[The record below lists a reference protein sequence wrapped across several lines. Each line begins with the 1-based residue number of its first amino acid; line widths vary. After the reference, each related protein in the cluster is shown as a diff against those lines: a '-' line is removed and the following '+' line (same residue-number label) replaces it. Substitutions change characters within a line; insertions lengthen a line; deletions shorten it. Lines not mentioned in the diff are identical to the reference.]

1 MDDPIN
7 FITAEE
13 YYRRAKG
20 WTGPTRID
28 SLSQETPAT
37 AAQPEYWHGVTL
49 TFNDETLCV
58 VQFVRPTLFRIRYD
72 PAVGNREEYDDANS
86 RTIIEDYMSQL
97 VHDLDAFAG
106 ITWITKLKESADR
119 KYWIFSSTVTEAL
132 EREGREQYYK
142 TGDGMKLF
150 LHKDPFRIQAVRV
163 LTPLPD
169 LYPIP
174 EAPSTASRA
183 TEKIV
188 WQTSPETFRW
198 SIHPVVS
205 VVKQVVL
212 DVIKAGH
219 GEFIGFGEQGGTSF
233 MKTPTF
239 MNYFNFDN
247 MQYQQVYS
255 KGPLDAREPLYH
267 SDPFYMD
274 VNSNPEHANVTASFL
289 DNYSHIAID
298 FGFTNSGFIK
308 LGTRFNGMDIYVV
321 SADTVP
327 EITRLYTSIIGR
339 PKLKP
344 KYVLGHHQACYGYEK
359 VADLY
364 AVLDQY
370 RSGGIPLDGLHI
382 DVDFQDGF
390 RTFTTN
396 PTTFPDP
403 KGMFTRLRENG
414 IKCSTNIT
422 PVISI
427 HDRAGGYSTLREGL
441 EKGYFIKDKRYLDGT
456 SRRAEDVLYVCYGGG
471 SRYTVDPKD
480 VNIRPDFGDNYD
492 FVANWNVKDY
502 PYHGGVSYGYGNGT
516 AGYYP
521 DLNRKEVREWW
532 GKQYHY
538 LYDMGLEFVWQDM
551 TTPAIHTSYGDMKGL
566 PSRLLMSS
574 DAVSSAEPTEKT
586 ATEIWALY
594 SYNLHKATAQ
604 GLATL
609 EESLPSRK
617 NKRNFILGRGS
628 FAGMYRYAGL
638 WSGDNASTWEFWKI
652 TVSQVLSV
660 GLNGVSVSGAD
671 MGGFEPYTNPSTGQ
685 EEKYCNPELLIRWY
699 AGSFLLPWFRNHYVK
714 KTRKW
719 FQEPYAYP
727 KHLAQHPEL
736 EPEQGWLYR
745 AVQGICKYYVEL
757 RYSLIQVLYDA
768 MFDNQLNGLPI
779 ARSMLLTDTQDTSFF
794 NESQRFLDDQYV
806 VRKDIL
812 VAPIIKGRHENPGQ
826 NRDVY
831 LPLMYFWYP
840 SNLRPWDN
848 QGIALSSRVEGG
860 SVINYTARI
869 TNEYS
874 EYPFVTPVYL
884 REGAI
889 IPQVGVRQWI
899 GDLRDGPNRMKINIY
914 PGRDN
919 EYITYLDDGVSRS
932 SAPDDLLQYEII
944 AAVTAARK
952 GVDVE
957 VLDPEAKGEYRS
969 VSISQTTTQ
978 PISTSSTRTVTIAPV
993 HSNYNPAAELGE
1005 KYTVILWYDPGVDVS
1020 PLRISVG
1027 PAAGLQYDIFK
1038 NTTLRTV
1045 VIDVKETIGN
1055 SSKIVI
1061 SVSP

>member
-13 YYRRAKG
+13 YYQQAHG
-20 WTGPTRID
+20 WGGPTQIT
-28 SLSQETPAT
+28 SLSEAVPSS

-49 TFNDETLCV
+49 TLDDNTLCV
-58 VQFVRPTLFRIRYD
+58 VQFVRPTLFRVRYD
-72 PAVGNREEYDDANS
+72 PAVRNLEEYDDANS

-97 VHDLDAFAG
+97 VHDLDNFLG
-106 ITWITKLKESADR
+106 ITWKTELEESADQ
-119 KYWIFSSTVTEAL
+119 KYWVFSSTVTEVL
-132 EREGREQYYK
+132 EREGKPQYYK
-142 TGDGMKLF
+142 VGDGMKLF
-150 LHKDPFRIQAVRV
+150 IHKNPFRIQAVRV

-174 EAPSTASRA
+174 GASSTTSRA

-188 WQTSPETFRW
+188 WQTSPQTFRW
-198 SIHPVVS
+198 NIHPVVS

-255 KGPLDAREPLYH
+255 RGPLDAREPLYH

-274 VNSNPEHANVTASFL
+274 VNSNPEHANVTACFL
-289 DNYSHIAID
+289 DNYSQIAID

-308 LGTRFNGMDIYVV
+308 LGTKFNAMDVFVI
-321 SADTVP
+321 SANTVP
-327 EITRLYTSIIGR
+327 EIVRLYTGILGR
-339 PKLKP
+339 PQLKP

-359 VADLY
+359 VEDLY

-370 RSGGIPLDGLHI
+370 RGAGIPFDGLHI

-396 PTTFPDP
+396 PRTFPDP
-403 KGMFTRLRENG
+403 KGMFTKLRENG
-414 IKCSTNIT
+414 VKCSTNIT

-427 HDRAGGYSTLREGL
+427 NDRDGGYSTLREGL
-441 EKGYFIKDKRYLDGT
+441 EKGYFIKDKRYIDGT
-456 SRRAEDVLYVCYGGG
+456 SGKAEDVVYVCYGGG
-471 SRYTVDPKD
+471 SKYTIDPKD
-480 VNIRPDFGDNYD
+480 VSIRPDFGDNYD
-492 FVANWNVKDY
+492 FVTNWNVKDY

-521 DLNRKEVREWW
+521 DLNRQEVREWW

-551 TTPAIHTSYGDMKGL
+551 TTPAIHSSYGDMKGL

-574 DAVSSAEPTEKT
+574 DAVSSTKPTEKT
-586 ATEIWALY
+586 AAEIWALY
-594 SYNLHKATAQ
+594 SYNLHKATAH
-604 GLATL
+604 GLDKL
-609 EESLPSRK
+609 EQSIPSRK

-660 GLNGVSVSGAD
+660 GLNGVSVSGSD
-671 MGGFEPYTNPSTGQ
+671 MGGFEPYFNRNTGK
-685 EEKYCNPELLIRWY
+685 EENYCNPELLIRWY

-727 KHLAQHPEL
+727 KHLEQHPEL

-768 MFDNQLNGLPI
+768 MFDNQINGLPI

-812 VAPIIKGRHENPGQ
+812 VAPIIKGSQENPGQ

-840 SNLRPWDN
+840 SNLRPWDD
-848 QGIALSSRVEGG
+848 QGVALGPWVEGG
-860 SVINYTARI
+860 SVINYTAKI

-874 EYPFVTPVYL
+874 DYPFVTPVYL

-899 GDLRDGPNRMKINIY
+899 GDLRNGPNRMKINIY

-919 EYITYLDDGVSRS
+919 EYTTYLDDGVSRS
-932 SAPDDLLQYEII
+932 SAPDDLLHYQIM
-944 AAVTAARK
+944 AAMARNRK
-952 GVDVE
+952 GE
-957 VLDPEAKGEYRS
+957 GIESTDPEAKGEYRS
-969 VSISQTTTQ
+969 VSISQITTQ
-978 PISTSSTRTVTIAPV
+978 PISTNSTRTVTIAPV
-993 HSNYNPAAELGE
+993 HSNYNPAMELGS
-1005 KYTVILWYDPGVDVS
+1005 KYTVILWYDLGVDVS
-1020 PLRISVG
+1020 SLNVSVSTG
-1027 PAAGLQYDIFK
+1027 GEVQYDIFK

-1045 VIDVKETIGN
+1045 VCDVKETIG
-1055 SSKIVI
+1055 SSPKIVI